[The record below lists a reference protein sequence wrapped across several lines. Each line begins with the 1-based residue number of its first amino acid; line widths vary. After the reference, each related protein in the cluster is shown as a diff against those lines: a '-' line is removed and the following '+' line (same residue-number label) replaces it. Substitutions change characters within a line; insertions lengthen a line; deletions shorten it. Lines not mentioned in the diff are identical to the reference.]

1 MVSIGLSDVFRPM
14 AAACVFLYCLSAT
27 AQPHSFNVSVGADFP
42 ELLNLGLR
50 YEWQRYQAGVAYGS
64 GLGRSGEQD
73 QAITADFWYHFM
85 GVSEISGR
93 KPGYLRIP
101 LEYLRADT
109 GPRIEK
115 DIYLGLRI
123 GRELMFNERAGI
135 RADAGLSFLV
145 LSRSILESTGEV
157 FDSSDPA
164 FDIMPGFGLAVFHKF

>member
-1 MVSIGLSDVFRPM
+1 MPIKSPLSVCWYLSS
-14 AAACVFLYCLSAT
+14 ALVLLVFLNAK
-27 AQPHSFNVSVGADFP
+27 AQPNAFNVSVGADFP

-50 YEWQRYQAGVAYGS
+50 YEWQKYQAGLAYGT
-64 GLGRSGEQD
+64 GLSQSGEQD
-73 QAITADFWYHFM
+73 QAVTADFWYHFM
-85 GVSEISGR
+85 GVPETSGR

-101 LEYLRADT
+101 VEYLRADT

-123 GRELMFNERAGI
+123 GRELMFNTRTGI

-145 LSRSILESTGEV
+145 LSRSILESTGDV

-164 FDIMPGFGLAVFHKF
+164 FDIMPGFGLAVFYKF